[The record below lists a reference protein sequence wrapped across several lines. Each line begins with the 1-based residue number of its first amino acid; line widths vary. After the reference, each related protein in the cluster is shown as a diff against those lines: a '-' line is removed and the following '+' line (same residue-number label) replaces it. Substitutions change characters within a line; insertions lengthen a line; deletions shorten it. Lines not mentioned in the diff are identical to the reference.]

1 MQTLKG
7 KLIGRPQL
15 MKNKIAASLLLLLL
29 LPFAGGAQ
37 GGGFYQSPGPGFR
50 WTVHWEHLIWKMF

>member
-1 MQTLKG
+1 MHATVFA
-7 KLIGRPQL
+7 RPRL
-15 MKNKIAASLLLLLL
+15 LTTPIAITALLLLL
-29 LPFAGGAQ
+29 LPVAGGAQ